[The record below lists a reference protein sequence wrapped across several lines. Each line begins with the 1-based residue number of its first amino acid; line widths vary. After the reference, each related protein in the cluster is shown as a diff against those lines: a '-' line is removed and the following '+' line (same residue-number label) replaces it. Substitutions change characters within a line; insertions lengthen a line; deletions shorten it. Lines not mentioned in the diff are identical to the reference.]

1 MKKKTLYIL
10 IATISLTISSC
21 NNSSSNN
28 ISVPPK
34 IDLLESTYYLK
45 FGISK
50 SDVKV
55 IKEYY
60 QTEEGKTHLIDLEAK
75 LGDDQMMKALH
86 KKWIEYILSEKEFH
100 GPGLELRINKIVNS
114 IKNKYSNLTQV
125 EAEQILKNEGYN
137 SKMIDTILSSY
148 KKSGGKLKE
157 E

>member
-1 MKKKTLYIL
+1 MKKKTLYII

-21 NNSSSNN
+21 NYSSSNN
-28 ISVPPK
+28 ISVPSK

-55 IKEYY
+55 LKEFY
-60 QTEEGKTHLIDLEAK
+60 QTEEGKTHLINLEDN
-75 LGDDQMMKALH
+75 LGDDKVVKALH
-86 KKWIEYILSEKEFH
+86 KKWVEYIMSEKEFH

>member
-50 SDVKV
+50 SDIKV
-55 IKEYY
+55 FKEYY
-60 QTEEGKTHLIDLEAK
+60 QTEEGKTHLIELEDK
-75 LGDDQMMKALH
+75 LGNDKVMKALH
-86 KKWIEYILSEKEFH
+86 KKWVEYIMESEGHKL
-100 GPGLELRINKIVNS
+100 GLELRINQIVNS
-114 IKNKYSNLTQV
+114 LKTPNPNQTQE
-125 EAEQILKNEGYN
+125 EAEQILINEGYN
-137 SKMIDTILSSY
+137 SKMINAILSSY